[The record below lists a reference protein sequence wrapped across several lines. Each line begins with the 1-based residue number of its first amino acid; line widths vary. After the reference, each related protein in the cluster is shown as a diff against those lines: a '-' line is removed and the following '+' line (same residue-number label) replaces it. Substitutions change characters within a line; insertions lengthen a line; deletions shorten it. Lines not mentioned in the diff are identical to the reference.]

1 MIGGRA
7 PEELEMRIE
16 EYTVQELFELLNEL
30 DETDS
35 LETKSP
41 HENSTRS
48 IMESVCAFSNGPGM
62 SGMA

>member
-1 MIGGRA
+1 
-7 PEELEMRIE
+7 MRIE